1 VLFPRAILY
10 VWVFVLG
17 STVGSF
23 LNVCIYR
30 LPRDRSV
37 ISPPSHCPQ
46 CGARLRA
53 VDLVP
58 LLSFIALGRKCRFCG
73 GSIGWR
79 YFAVEL
85 TTALVFVA
93 AWIASGQGIQVVSFW
108 IFASVAIA
116 VVFTDLD
123 HMIIPDSLVIAA
135 LLAAVLREGLAVWS
149 GQMPLLSLHVPGTEL
164 AVPRFI
170 AGGLV
175 GLGVFV
181 FIRAFSQVLFRR
193 EGMGLGDVKL
203 AGAIGAMLGP
213 GLALLSFGV
222 AVAAGAVLGLAL
234 LALRVRRR
242 MEYLPFGPF
251 LAAASLVA
259 LLAPSGLRASS
270 SMLYDSWI
278 GLLGW

>member
-1 VLFPRAILY
+1 VLFPGAILY

-79 YFAVEL
+79 YFTVEL

>member
-1 VLFPRAILY
+1 MLFPGAILY

-79 YFAVEL
+79 YFTVEL